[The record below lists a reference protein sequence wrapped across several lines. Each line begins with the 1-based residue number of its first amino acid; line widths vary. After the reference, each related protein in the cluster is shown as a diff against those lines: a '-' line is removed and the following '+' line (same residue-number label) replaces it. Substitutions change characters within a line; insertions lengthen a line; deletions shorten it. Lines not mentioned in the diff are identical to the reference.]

1 MTAIRKHALVPYS
14 AAEMYALVENISAY
28 PTFLPWCK
36 EARILAQQGNEVQA
50 SITMARSG
58 LEKTFTTRNTLI
70 SNQSIEMRLLKG
82 PFSRLY
88 GCWRFQALGEQ
99 GCKVSLEMDF
109 EFSNRLL
116 RLTLGP
122 VFTHI
127 IDSLVEAFTRR
138 AQELYGKR

>member
-14 AAEMYALVENISAY
+14 AKEMYALVEDIKAY
-28 PTFLPWCK
+28 PLFLPWCK
-36 EARILAQQGNEVQA
+36 QAHILAREGDEVQA
-50 SITMARSG
+50 SITMARGG

-70 SNQSIEMRLLKG
+70 TDEAIEMRLLKG
-82 PFSRLY
+82 PFSRLH
-88 GCWRFQALGEQ
+88 GIWRFQALGDS

-127 IDSLVEAFTRR
+127 SDSLVEAFTRR
-138 AQELYGKR
+138 AQELYGQR